1 MTGIVKKRSADET
14 KAFGNQAFFEVK
26 QYTDSGNVCDFNPS
40 AVDFLRCLGGD
51 SFSGNASAIC
61 AGKMVG

>member
-26 QYTDSGNVCDFNPS
+26 QYTDSGSVCDFNPS
-40 AVDFLRCLGGD
+40 AVDFLCD
-51 SFSGNASAIC
+51 IHIF
-61 AGKMVG
+61 